1 MRTSTRTSPR
11 TRSLTFSLLVMAVT
25 PAALGAQVN
34 SGRDPSAVATEH
46 PDTAA
51 LARDIP
57 GFMKVADVPGL
68 SIAVIRDGRIFW
80 TGAFG
85 SVNDSAQTPLNAATV
100 FEAASMSK
108 PVFGYIVL
116 RLVDRGEFDLDRP
129 LFEMLEYP
137 RLAPDERYKRI
148 TARMVLTHGTGLPNW
163 GGDPLTLR
171 FDPGTAYGYSG
182 EAFVYL
188 QKVIEHVTGHSLE
201 ELARREVF
209 QPLGMT
215 RSSFVWQERFAGNA
229 AYATNWL
236 WNVAPIT
243 KSPEANA
250 AASLLTTAT
259 DYAQF
264 VAAIL
269 NGTGLSPATRDAFL
283 TPARETDRGVH
294 FGLGIG
300 VEEGPTGRTFF
311 HGGTNGNRFTSYSL
325 GDLKTG
331 DGLVFLSSSM
341 DGITLV
347 SALADRAF
355 RDDLPRRDLSV
366 HNRHDEA
373 SWLGLKAVQRIAL
386 ENGAE
391 AATEKFRE
399 LRANPETRVPVKE
412 ALWLGE
418 ILTRLGFAALGT
430 EVFQTAVDDT
440 PGSVRAHLALGQ
452 ALESAGEY
460 PAAIKSYRRALALEP
475 DSEDAQRR
483 IRWIEEH
490 MAVGDRPVTVPL
502 QSLEIYAGQYG
513 ERQISLRDG
522 RLYYQRGTGREYPLT
537 PMAQDLF
544 ALEGEATFRVRFV
557 GAVGSPAVK
566 IVGIYDDGS
575 TDESARSR

>member
-1 MRTSTRTSPR
+1 MDLDFDSS
-11 TRSLTFSLLVMAVT
+11 AVT
-25 PAALGAQVN
+25 T
-34 SGRDPSAVATEH
+34 RH

-57 GFMKVADVPGL
+57 DFMKVADVPGL

-85 SVNDSAQTPLNAATV
+85 TVNDSAQTPLNAETV

-129 LFEMLEYP
+129 LFEMLEHP
-137 RLAPDERYKRI
+137 RLAHDQRYKRI
-148 TARMVLTHGTGLPNW
+148 TARMVLSHGTGLPNW

-201 ELARREVF
+201 ELARREAF

-215 RSSFVWQERFAGNA
+215 HSSFVWQERFAGNA
-229 AYATNWL
+229 AYARNWL

-264 VAAIL
+264 VAAVL

-283 TPARETDRGVH
+283 APVRESDRGVY

-300 VEEGPTGRTFF
+300 IEEGPTGRTFF

-331 DGLVFLSSSM
+331 DGLVFLSNSM

-347 SALADRAF
+347 SALADRVF

-366 HNRHDEA
+366 YNRHDEA

-386 ENGAE
+386 ESGADP
-391 AATEKFRE
+391 ATEKFRE
-399 LRANPETRVPVKE
+399 LRANPNTRFPVE
-412 ALWLGE
+412 NALWLGE
-418 ILTRLGFAALGT
+418 ILTRLGFTSLGT
-430 EVFQTAVDDT
+430 EVFQTAVDDA
-440 PGSVRAHLALGQ
+440 PGSVRAHLALGE
-452 ALESAGEY
+452 ALESAGEHS
-460 PAAIKSYRRALALEP
+460 AAIESYRRALALEP
-475 DSEDAQRR
+475 DSHDAQRR

-490 MAVGDRPVTVPL
+490 LAIRERPITVPFRT
-502 QSLEIYAGQYG
+502 LEVYAGQYG
-513 ERQISLRDG
+513 ARQVTLRNG

-537 PMAQDLF
+537 PMTQDLF
-544 ALEGEATFRVRFV
+544 ALEGNATFRIRFL
-557 GAVGSPAVK
+557 GADGTPAAK

-575 TDESARSR
+575 TDESARSK